1 MMAVYRPLK
10 RAVFHAKR
18 LLATH
23 AQAQK
28 HWAGNANAIPSMQ
41 TELPSAAITELTDW
55 VEQAMTTTSNPDET
69 VVTPQELPNVT
80 QYVKDVERNVLVNG
94 PGLAMIQPV
103 PSLADDMI
111 KMRFVTFALTSCLGE
126 PLVQNAAGQR
136 SILVYD
142 RDASRKMVDGQRY
155 HQSHEGGSL
164 HTDNVN
170 VPDTWE
176 YMFLTCLQ
184 PAVSGGDSILVSAFD
199 VHAYLQEHHPDVV
212 ETLQEDF
219 LWELRGFGDRFYT
232 APILFRNNRDEPC
245 FRWLREYL
253 ESAHERAQQPL
264 TTQQQVALETL
275 TATTELPELQLEY
288 TLKKGE
294 IMFAN
299 DMQVFHGRTTF
310 YDADPAEE
318 EYNFARGVNRLL
330 QRNWVATATTEYR
343 GSNQSRYAYWP

>member
-1 MMAVYRPLK
+1 M
-10 RAVFHAKR
+10 RAIG
-18 LLATH
+18 LLIKIACTSSCSLTH
-23 AQAQK
+23 
-28 HWAGNANAIPSMQ
+28 
-41 TELPSAAITELTDW
+41 
-55 VEQAMTTTSNPDET
+55 V
-69 VVTPQELPNVT
+69 
-80 QYVKDVERNVLVNG
+80 
-94 PGLAMIQPV
+94 
-103 PSLADDMI
+103 
-111 KMRFVTFALTSCLGE
+111 
-126 PLVQNAAGQR
+126 
-136 SILVYD
+136 
-142 RDASRKMVDGQRY
+142 ASKGA
-155 HQSHEGGSL
+155 
-164 HTDNVN
+164 
-170 VPDTWE
+170 P
-176 YMFLTCLQ
+176 CLQ

-299 DMQVFHGRTTF
+299 DMQV
-310 YDADPAEE
+310 
-318 EYNFARGVNRLL
+318 N
-330 QRNWVATATTEYR
+330 
-343 GSNQSRYAYWP
+343 SR